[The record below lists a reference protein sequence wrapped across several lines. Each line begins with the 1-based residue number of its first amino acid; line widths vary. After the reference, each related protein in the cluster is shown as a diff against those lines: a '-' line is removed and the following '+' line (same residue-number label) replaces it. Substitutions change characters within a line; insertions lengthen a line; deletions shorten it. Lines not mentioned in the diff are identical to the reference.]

1 MRRLE
6 IIEEIK
12 EESQEST
19 PRSQFSYIT
28 KNNVDESDN
37 EEYSST
43 KAEGKAHKEPS
54 LLNELIHNWKKP
66 KGASGW
72 KGMHQTAAETLWKS
86 RVAAPNS
93 TSEAKAK
100 SSI

>member
-1 MRRLE
+1 MK

-19 PRSQFSYIT
+19 PRSQFSYVT
-28 KNNVDESDN
+28 ENNVDESDN
-37 EEYSST
+37 EECHST
-43 KAEGKAHKEPS
+43 KANGKAHKEPS
-54 LLNELIHNWKKP
+54 LLNEFIRNWKKP
-66 KGASGW
+66 KGASDW
-72 KGMHQTAAETLWKS
+72 RGMHQTVAETLWKS